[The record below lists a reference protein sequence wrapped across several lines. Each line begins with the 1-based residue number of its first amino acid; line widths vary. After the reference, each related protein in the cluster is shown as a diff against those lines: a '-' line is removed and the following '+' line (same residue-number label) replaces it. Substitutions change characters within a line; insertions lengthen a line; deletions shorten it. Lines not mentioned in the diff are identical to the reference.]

1 MTKQKNYIEIQANRN
16 FQMDGRGSSIVDQ
29 VLLID
34 DQQDTK
40 NSIPSMR
47 RHMPPSRLRQVRL
60 RQRLVVMKAP
70 TNRPVTV
77 PYQFCETE
85 LVTSVQ
91 FTWTEL
97 VHQFTQKKNW
107 CLLDIETIK
116 ESNFH
121 QFFFHELVVQNQFL
135 EKELVDQFVWTAGS
149 VPRTENCHRPTYEVK
164 YENENAR

>member
-16 FQMDGRGSSIVDQ
+16 FQMDGRESSIVDQ

-70 TNRPVTV
+70 T
-77 PYQFCETE
+77 
-85 LVTSVQ
+85 
-91 FTWTEL
+91 
-97 VHQFTQKKNW
+97 K
-107 CLLDIETIK
+107 
-116 ESNFH
+116 
-121 QFFFHELVVQNQFL
+121 
-135 EKELVDQFVWTAGS
+135 
-149 VPRTENCHRPTYEVK
+149 
-164 YENENAR
+164 